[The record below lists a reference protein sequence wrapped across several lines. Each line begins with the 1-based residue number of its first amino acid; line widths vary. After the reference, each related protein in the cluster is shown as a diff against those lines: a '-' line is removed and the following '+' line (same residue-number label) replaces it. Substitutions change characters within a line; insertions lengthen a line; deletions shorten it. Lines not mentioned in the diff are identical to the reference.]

1 MNTICH
7 KKYFFF
13 LSHFLSYKRLASS
26 SPLSFKKFVIALLL
40 LLFILM
46 ELLGLPFIP
55 FILNVT
61 QVLMLNRGIV
71 TVSSVISGTRSSV

>member
-1 MNTICH
+1 
-7 KKYFFF
+7 
-13 LSHFLSYKRLASS
+13 
-26 SPLSFKKFVIALLL
+26 LSFKKFVIALLL